1 MVARLIGFIFGGIG
15 LLQVL
20 IALVF
25 GINTVLAISSST
37 TANGVVIDGGD
48 TSGGRKVTALIEF
61 TASNGQVVR
70 FRSAIASNPPEFQTG
85 QQVKVYYK
93 TSDPAGSAMVD
104 SLISLWFWTG
114 LFGILGLVF
123 LVVGLVGLAIWYGGL
138 RKKRWLLQYGQ
149 RIPAVVTEVR
159 MNTHV
164 HNMGKSPY
172 YVLARSRETMN
183 SVAPVFK
190 SGNFWNLPGTITPG
204 ADVSVLVDPNNY
216 RRYYVDVPDVKK

>member
-15 LLQVL
+15 LLQL
-20 IALVF
+20 IIALGF
-25 GINTVLAISSST
+25 GLSTTLAISSSV
-37 TANGVVIDGGD
+37 TANGVVIDGGN
-48 TSGGRKVTALIEF
+48 TSGGRKVTGLIEF

-70 FRSAIASNPPEFQTG
+70 FRSPIASSPPEFQTG

-114 LFGILGLVF
+114 LFGILGLVSF
-123 LVVGLVGLAIWYGGL
+123 SVGLVSFSIWYAGT
-138 RKKRWLLQYGQ
+138 RKRKWLLQHGH
-149 RIPAVVTEVR
+149 RITAEVTEVKK
-159 MNTHV
+159 NPYV

-172 YVLARSRETMN
+172 YILARSRETIN

-190 SGNFWNLPGTITPG
+190 SGNVWNLPATVTPG
-204 ADVSVLVDPNNY
+204 ADVSVLVDPTNY
-216 RRYYVDVPDVKK
+216 RRYYVDVPEVKK

>member
-15 LLQVL
+15 LIQLI

-25 GINTVLAISSST
+25 GITTALAISSST

-61 TASNGQVVR
+61 TASNGQVVQ
-70 FRSAIASNPPEFQTG
+70 FRSAIASNPAEFQTG
-85 QQVKVYYK
+85 QQVRVYYK
-93 TSDPAGSAMVD
+93 TSNPADSPMVD

-114 LFGILGLVF
+114 LFGILGGVF
-123 LVVGLVGLAIWYGGL
+123 FIIGLVSLAIWYGGV
-138 RKKRWLLQYGQ
+138 RKKKWLLQHGH
-149 RIPAVVTEVR
+149 RITAEVTAVKK
-159 MNTHV
+159 NPYV
-164 HNMGKSPY
+164 HNMGRSPY
-172 YVLARSRETMN
+172 YILARSRETIN
-183 SVAPVFK
+183 SVVPVFR
-190 SGNFWNLPGTITPG
+190 SGNVWNLPATVTPG